1 MLKTKGHIVLIALLS
16 VLHCWAD
23 NRVSYKLTGTP
34 IGSPLSV
41 DYDNSSQA
49 STTINTIRNAFDGN
63 LSTFFASWERSNT
76 WAGLDLGT
84 PHVIT
89 RVGWSP
95 RNGSV
100 GPQRVVLGLFEGSND
115 SDFLTSYP
123 LYINS
128 QEGTI
133 GKMDYADVNVSK
145 GFRYVRY
152 VGPNA
157 ARCNIAE
164 LEFYGYESEGD
175 ESKFYQLT
183 NLPTVVINTQNHI
196 DPYDK
201 IHELTSSYTII
212 YANGTK
218 VQEETGT
225 TRLRGNASISFP
237 KKPYRIKLDTKKHMF
252 KDSDMK
258 SPAKAKKWT
267 LINNYGDKSLMRNL
281 VSFEVSR
288 RMRMPYTP
296 WSKPVDVI
304 VNGEYKGCYQLTDQ
318 ITVDK
323 DRVNITEM
331 EPDDIEGEALTGGY
345 LLELDGYASQETSW
359 FQTRFGSPVT
369 IKSPDENSITTEQ
382 HKYIEDFYNQMEMRI
397 LSRSF
402 NDPELGYRA
411 ILDEKSLQCYWLVE
425 ELTGNPDAFHS
436 CYLSKDRGTDKL
448 RVETVW
454 DFDLAFDNDSR
465 FYPNR
470 NYGDYLSLAR
480 GGAGNSR
487 ALLRRIFSDEAFCD
501 SLRVMWETARKDW
514 GITEESLIAYIDS
527 TAHVLEKS
535 QRLNFIRWPILN
547 SVQHLNP
554 RVAGT
559 YEGEVEYLREYIR
572 ERIPFLDVRTRNQE
586 SEDEHYDIAS
596 AEDLKNFAYM
606 VNSGNIYISATLQAD
621 IDFTAYEN
629 EMIGM
634 ETHYKGTFDG
644 NHHSIT
650 ININTSEQ
658 YAALFRYLDGTVK
671 DLTVKGTIRTSN
683 KFAAGIAGGTE
694 GARIERCTADVQII
708 STVNGDGTHGGIVG
722 VSNDNTY
729 IEDCLISGSM
739 SGSNTDCCGGVV
751 GWASSSTT
759 IKNCL
764 ISSNITVSKNG
775 SDIIA
780 RNAGNVASVNNFTY
794 DTWGAANGCGNLT
807 YFTLDQ
813 ICMGDACFRMNTNRK
828 EPLWFQR
835 LGVDDMPS
843 MDSSRGEVYSVS
855 RVHCDGS
862 PYSPGLGYSNNK
874 VFDQRDAHVIRDGIC
889 IVCGLCDD
897 STMPRDE
904 RGYYVLSTA
913 QQLEWYARYIAGT
926 DNTVCAVLGD
936 NIDFTAFN
944 TMIGMGTSY
953 AGTFDGAGYSIK
965 INVQRNADYAGLFHN
980 VSGTIQDLIVYGT
993 VKTSAKFAGG
1003 IVSNM
1008 IGGQLIRCQSYTD
1021 IVSTVNGDGTHGGII
1036 GLNSESTEISEVTDC
1051 FFGGSINGSNTDC
1064 CGGVCGWASAP
1075 IMVSNTLVMGSYNVG
1090 INGSD
1095 VICRNNSMLLQD
1107 NCYYFTD
1114 WNVDIPKGVK
1124 RTNPTEYKNGA
1135 LCLLLNGNRKD
1146 DDMAW
1151 YQTLGTDPFPI
1162 PDASHKPVYLW
1173 TDGSYHNDE
1182 EDGIAETHETYK
1194 AYNQYGT
1201 YDLSG
1206 RKMANGKWVSG
1217 KWVSGKWVSGSLPKG
1232 IYIYNGKKIVKY

>member
-1 MLKTKGHIVLIALLS
+1 MPKVRIYIIILILFPALF
-16 VLHCWAD
+16 CWAE
-23 NRVSYKLTGTP
+23 NNEPNIHKLRGNVIGTA
-34 IGSPLSV
+34 LSV

-49 STTINTIRNAFDGN
+49 STTKNTIADAFDGN
-63 LSTFFASWERSNT
+63 LNTYFASWERSKT
-76 WAGLDLGT
+76 WAGIDLGI

-115 SDFLTSYP
+115 PNFLNSYP
-123 LYINS
+123 LYLIDK
-128 QEGTI
+128 EGTI
-133 GKMDYADVNVSK
+133 GKIDYADVNISK

-152 VGPNA
+152 VGPNE

-175 ESKFYQLT
+175 DSQFYQLT
-183 NLPTVVINTQNHI
+183 NLPTVVINTKDNV

-201 IHELTSSYTII
+201 VNEITSSFTII
-212 YANGTK
+212 YANGK
-218 VQEETGT
+218 MVQEETGT
-225 TRLRGNASISFP
+225 TRLRGNASMSFP
-237 KKPYRIKLDTKKHMF
+237 KKPYRIKLDSKKHMF
-252 KDSDMK
+252 KNSDIK
-258 SPAKAKKWT
+258 SPAKSRKWT

-288 RMRMPYTP
+288 RMKMPYTP

-318 ITVDK
+318 INIDE

-331 EPDDIEGEALTGGY
+331 TPEDIEGEALTGGY
-345 LLELDGYASQETSW
+345 LLELDGYANQETSW
-359 FQTRFGSPVT
+359 FKTRFGSPVT

-397 LSRSF
+397 MSKSF
-402 NDPELGYRA
+402 KDPKKGYRSM
-411 ILDEKSLQCYWLVE
+411 LDEKSLQRYWLVE

-436 CYLSKDRGTDKL
+436 CYISKDRGADRL

-465 FYPNR
+465 YYPNR

-487 ALLRRIFSDEAFCD
+487 ALLKRIFTDDVFCD
-501 SLRVMWETARKDW
+501 SLRIMWETARRDW

-671 DLTVKGTIRTSN
+671 DLTVKGTIKTSA

-694 GARIERCTADVQII
+694 GARIEGCTADVQIF
-708 STVNGDGTHGGIVG
+708 STVNGDGTHGGIVA
-722 VSNDNTY
+722 VSNSNTY
-729 IEDCLISGSM
+729 ISGCLIGGSM
-739 SGSNTDCCGGVV
+739 SGPKTDCCGGVV
-751 GWASSSTT
+751 GWASGSTT
-759 IKNCL
+759 IKDCL
-764 ISSNITVSKNG
+764 LNSNITVSTNG
-775 SDIIA
+775 SNIIA
-780 RNAGNVASVNNFTY
+780 RNTGYVTSINNYTY
-794 DTWGAANGCGNLT
+794 DTWGAANGNENLT

-813 ICMGDACFRMNTNRK
+813 MSTGEACYLMNLKNK
-828 EPLWFQR
+828 QPLWYQH
-835 LGVDDMPS
+835 LGVDNAPS
-843 MDSSRGEVYSVS
+843 LDSSKGEVYAVS

-862 PYSPGLGYSNNK
+862 PYTQGLGYTNNK
-874 VFDQRDAHVIRDGIC
+874 DFDQRDKHIIRDGIC

-897 STMPRDE
+897 STMPKDV
-904 RGYYVLSTA
+904 RGYFVLKTA
-913 QQLEWYARYIAGT
+913 QQLEWFAKYVSSE
-926 DNTVCAVLGD
+926 DNTASAVLD
-936 NIDFTAFN
+936 ADIDFSAYN
-944 TMIGMGTSY
+944 TMIGMGSSF
-953 AGTFDGAGYSIK
+953 AGNFDGAGHSIA
-965 INVQRNADYAGLFHN
+965 ISIQRNADYAGLFHN
-980 VSGTIQDLIVYGT
+980 VSGVIQDLIVFGT

-1003 IVSNM
+1003 IVSNLL
-1008 IGGQLIRCQSYTD
+1008 GGQLIRCQSYTD
-1021 IVSTVNGDGTHGGII
+1021 IISTVNGDGTHGGII
-1036 GLNSESTEISEVTDC
+1036 GLNSESTEISEVIDC
-1051 FFGGSINGSNTDC
+1051 FFGGTINGEKTDC
-1064 CGGVCGWASAP
+1064 CGGVAGWASSP
-1075 IMVSNTLVMGSYNVG
+1075 IMIANTLVMGCFNVST
-1090 INGSD
+1090 NGSD
-1095 VICRNNSMLLQD
+1095 VICRNNSLLLQD
-1107 NCYYFTD
+1107 NCYYYTD
-1114 WNVDIPKGVK
+1114 WDAGVPTGVK
-1124 RTNPTEYKNGA
+1124 KTSSEEFKNGA
-1135 LCLLLNGNRKD
+1135 LCYQLNGSRKD
-1146 DDMAW
+1146 GDMVW

-1182 EDGIAETHETYK
+1182 EDGIVVVNEPNESYGSEA
-1194 AYNQYGT
+1194 NGIYGT

-1206 RKMANGKWVSG
+1206 RKMVNGKWLNG
-1217 KWVSGKWVSGSLPKG
+1217 KLPKG
-1232 IYIYNGKKIVKY
+1232 IYIYNGKKIVR